1 MQALLT
7 ILILLNQPTGAGL
20 YFLLTLLCIEVIL
33 ETARR
38 ERHHLHLRET
48 SDLVTGFTLLF
59 LTQGFLL
66 LLEILGLWEETTF
79 LVLVRGLELAGR
91 VALVWGFVASL
102 WPEERQARRVLLLSF
117 LAVGA
122 GGAMVLLPASRGLGE
137 TWPIAGL
144 ETLRQAILFLLT
156 LAALVAFFRRP
167 VEQRGLLSVAF
178 LILAAGPLVNLIVPP
193 ANLPVA
199 AGAPVLHAGW
209 ERIAGLIAYPLL
221 AVATYRQIIDRL
233 YAYTDELKIL
243 SQQALQ
249 QGRQLSVMMEVS
261 RRIGGSCDWRAV
273 FDQLAEG
280 LSLALNAD
288 RCTIGLKDDEGVLR
302 PVAVYPAS
310 LPGPARPDGLWLNQ
324 ESLRLPPGLLQD
336 HPELLVYP
344 ITLDGQ
350 TAGAILADN
359 RQSHRP
365 FMPEQEQICA
375 ALVSQVNKAIE
386 NAQLYRNLE
395 DEASRMRTILE
406 SINDG
411 IIVANAEGRITLV
424 NAAAERLLATKA
436 VALLDRP
443 LTAIAPETPLNR
455 RLNLL
460 LEPGG
465 SAHPPP
471 PPTPINW
478 NGTYLEVDVTP
489 VIAADGSHLGMVV
502 ALRNATAQM
511 ESVQARSEMIANLT
525 HELRTPLTAIRG
537 YSDMLMTGTAGALNP
552 LQQDFLSVIRAHSER
567 MSTLINDITDLFS
580 IETHQMPIRME
591 SLNLAAFLEPIVRGA
606 QDEATLRQIQFSAH
620 LEDNLPL
627 VCCDPARVTQILDK
641 LLDNAFKYTPANG
654 RVTLRVEPYP
664 SAHFAA
670 YVRVSVGDT
679 GIGIEARAQKHLFT
693 RFFRTENPLSDNA
706 GGTGLSLAIAKA
718 LVEVQGGQIWV
729 ESSLGKGSTFYF
741 TLMTA

>member
-1 MQALLT
+1 MQAFVT

-38 ERHHLHLRET
+38 ERQHLHLRET

-66 LLEILGLWEETTF
+66 LLEILGVWGEATF
-79 LVLVRGLELAGR
+79 LALVRGLELAGR

-122 GGAMVLLPASRGLGE
+122 GVAMLLLPASRGLGE
-137 TWPIAGL
+137 TGLVAGL

-156 LAALVAFFRRP
+156 LAALLAFFRRP

-178 LILAAGPLVNLIVPP
+178 LILAAGTLVNLIVPP
-193 ANLPVA
+193 ANLLVNP
-199 AGAPVLHAGW
+199 GAPVLHAGW
-209 ERIAGLIAYPLL
+209 ERITGLLAYPLL

-249 QGRQLSVMMEVS
+249 QSRQLSVMMEVS
-261 RRIGGSCDWRAV
+261 RRIGGLCDWRTV

-288 RCTIGLKDDEGVLR
+288 RCIIGLKDDDGILR
-302 PVAVYPAS
+302 PVAAYPSS
-310 LPGPARPDGLWLNQ
+310 LFDSARPDGLWLSR
-324 ESLRLPPGLLQD
+324 EALRLPPGSLQN
-336 HPELLVYP
+336 HPEMLVYP
-344 ITLDGQ
+344 ITTDEQ
-350 TAGAILADN
+350 TVGAILVDN
-359 RQSHRP
+359 RQSHRL
-365 FMPEQEQICA
+365 FVPEQEQLCA
-375 ALVSQVNKAIE
+375 ALVNQVSQAIE

-406 SINDG
+406 SIEDG
-411 IIVANAEGRITLV
+411 IIVANAEGKITLV

-436 VALLDRP
+436 VVLLDRP

-460 LEPGG
+460 LEPAG
-465 SAHPPP
+465 SGHLPP
-471 PPTPINW
+471 PPTPVNVHD
-478 NGTYLEVDVTP
+478 TYLEVDVTP
-489 VIAADGSHLGMVV
+489 VIAADGSPLGTVV
-502 ALRNATAQM
+502 ALRNATAQI
-511 ESVQARSEMIANLT
+511 ESAQARSEMIANLT

-537 YSDMLMTGTAGALNP
+537 YSDMLMSGTAGALNP
-552 LQQDFLSVIRAHSER
+552 LQHDFLAVILTHSER
-567 MSTLINDITDLFS
+567 MSTLINDITDLFA

-591 SLNLAAFLEPIVRGA
+591 RLNLAAFLEPIVQTA
-606 QDEATLRQIQFSAH
+606 QGEATCRQLHFSVH
-620 LEDNLPL
+620 LEGNLPL
-627 VCCDPARVTQILDK
+627 VYCDPARVTQVLEK
-641 LLDNAFKYTPANG
+641 LLDNAFKYTPADG
-654 RVTLRVEPYP
+654 RVTLRAEPYP

-670 YVRVSVGDT
+670 YVRVSVSDT

-693 RFFRTENPLSDNA
+693 RFFRSENPLSANA

-718 LVEVQGGQIWV
+718 LVEAQGGQIWV
-729 ESSLGKGSTFYF
+729 ESSPGKGSTFYF
-741 TLMTA
+741 TLMVA